1 MSEMRR
7 AARALVESRV
17 ESFESAYDLA
27 TSRERLSRALEQ
39 AGLRTGPTFRAE
51 WREAQGRAILDAG
64 FVPSQ
69 RTLWLLRGLSLAMVG
84 FIALTV
90 WILMRPGEGPE
101 RFLLPLFA
109 VLTVLALPF
118 VTLGLSSAR
127 AAQEARLTKAIRVA
141 LQDAPDAFAPRQKWV
156 DED

>member
-7 AARALVESRV
+7 AARALVERRV
-17 ESFESAYDLA
+17 ESFESAYDET
-27 TSRERLSRALEQ
+27 TSRERLARALGH
-39 AGLRTGPTFRAE
+39 AGLRTGPTFRTD
-51 WREAQGRAILDAG
+51 WREAQGKAVLDAS
-64 FVPSQ
+64 FLPSP
-69 RTLWLLRGLSLAMVG
+69 RTLWLLRALSLAMVA

-90 WILMRPGEGPE
+90 WILMRPGEGAE

-118 VTLGLSSAR
+118 LTLGLSSAR
-127 AAQEARLTKAIRVA
+127 AAREARLAKAIRVA
-141 LQDAPDAFAPRQKWV
+141 LQDAPDAFEPRQKRP